1 MGYFLHCNMPFSPG
15 NSLLRKKQGKA
26 AYNTPKWWDPF
37 PEPAYAGALVHL
49 AALYAFLC
57 N

>member
-1 MGYFLHCNMPFSPG
+1 MPFSPG